1 MTFRSCR
8 NVSEPCGGF
17 AIIYEPGFLFFF
29 YVFAYILIILAV
41 AQAARVAV
49 FSLACTSLHFKCT
62 YFQGL
67 NLNVSSLRQVLL
79 GGLAATLWEMHDVM
93 FECACDQRRFAVKRF
108 NVGLRKR
115 LNG

>member
-115 LNG
+115 